1 MTRPS
6 VEEPPP
12 GPSARLHWMPDVA
25 FCEDDRRVRSGHAA
39 ENFAELRHIAL
50 TPLRRG
56 TTVKVKRLMCG
67 WDETY
72 LAKALTT

>member
-1 MTRPS
+1 
-6 VEEPPP
+6 
-12 GPSARLHWMPDVA
+12 MPDVA

-56 TTVKVKRLMCG
+56 TTVKVTVKVKRLMCR

>member
-1 MTRPS
+1 M
-6 VEEPPP
+6 
-12 GPSARLHWMPDVA
+12 A

-56 TTVKVKRLMCG
+56 TTAKVTVKDKRLMCG
-67 WDETY
+67 WDKTY
-72 LAKALTT
+72 LAKAPTT